1 MRSILWAVVATF
13 PFVITAQAA
22 DLEGTWVYDTQQRA
36 IQPWKGDPDS
46 IVIRLVF
53 KKEHGVLTGTYIGTM
68 GNFQLSDLTVHGN
81 RVSFDYHFFAETTVK
96 SHGALSGNVL
106 RIEGGGEE
114 DIYHR
119 ATASDLERIKAEPV
133 YSFKKLPLPALH
145 DVPKNGLALTPPMG
159 VGNWTE
165 GNDKAV
171 RQLADL
177 MVANGMRDAGYVYIQ
192 IDEGWQGRRDAQGN
206 LHSNDRFPDMK
217 ALADY
222 LHSKGFKLGVY
233 SSPGPM
239 ACYGYSGSHGHEEQD
254 AKTFAAWGVDYLK
267 YDFCSAD
274 SLYHTASEMRAVYQ
288 KMGDALEAS
297 GRPILFGLCQYG
309 WYDVGSWGQKAGGN
323 LWRTSDDIANNWT
336 SMSLNGFDLNGAPGN
351 AGPGHWNDPDDLQ
364 VGKPGLTAREQ
375 RTQMTLWSVMAAP
388 LIVEMYG
395 GNDMF
400 KWSPQIKAIAMNKE
414 VIAIDQ
420 DRLGVQGQRVL
431 KQGLSEV
438 WTKRLL
444 GNATAVAVFNRGD
457 YVTQNVHLRWA
468 DIGLKDVKSVRD
480 LWQHRDLDGATDN
493 YEVNIP
499 PHGSILLRVTTAQ

>member
-13 PFVITAQAA
+13 PFVITAQAG
-22 DLEGTWVYDTQQRA
+22 DLQGTWIYDTQQRA
-36 IQPWKGDPDS
+36 IQPWKGDSDS

-53 KKEHGVLTGTYIGTM
+53 KKSNGVLTGTYVSTM
-68 GNFQLSDLTVHGN
+68 GSFPLSDLTVHGN
-81 RVSFDYHFFAETTVK
+81 KVSFAARYFGDATATW
-96 SHGALSGNVL
+96 HGALKGSEL
-106 RIEGGGEE
+106 RLQGGGEE

-119 ATASDLERIKAEPV
+119 ATAGDLKKVAAEPV
-133 YSFKKLPLPALH
+133 YSFKRLPMPPLH
-145 DVPKNGLALTPPMG
+145 DVPSNGLALTPPMG
-159 VGNWTE
+159 IGNWTE
-165 GNDKAV
+165 GNDAAV
-171 RQLADL
+171 RKLADL

-206 LHSNDRFPDMK
+206 LRPNDRFPDMK

-254 AKTFAAWGVDYLK
+254 AKTFASWGVDYLK
-267 YDFCSAD
+267 YDWCSAD
-274 SLYHTASEMRAVYQ
+274 SLYHTAAEMRARYQ
-288 KMGDALEAS
+288 KMGEALEAS

-309 WYDVGSWGQKAGGN
+309 WHDVGSWGKNAGGN

-336 SMSLNGFDLNGAPGN
+336 SMSMNGFDLNGAPGN

-364 VGKPGLTAREQ
+364 IGKKGLTVREQ

-395 GNDMF
+395 GNDMW
-400 KWSPQIKAIAMNKE
+400 KWSPQVKAIALNRE
-414 VIAIDQ
+414 VIAVDQ
-420 DRLGVQGQRVL
+420 DKLGVQGQRVF
-431 KQGLSEV
+431 KEGLSEV
-438 WTKRLL
+438 WTKRLA

-457 YVTQNVHLRWA
+457 YVAQSVHLHWA
-468 DIGLKDVKSVRD
+468 DIGLRNVESVRD
-480 LWQHRDLDGATDN
+480 LWQHRNLNGASGS
-493 YEVNIP
+493 YEVSIP
-499 PHGSILLRVTTAQ
+499 AHGSVLLRVTSAQ